1 MNRIESL
8 FVNFQLLRSVS
19 TMIKLFELCH
29 ERRESSQRFAFAD
42 FGIRFP
48 LHFHTFSYATCAYFF

>member
-19 TMIKLFELCH
+19 TMIKLFEQCH
-29 ERRESSQRFAFAD
+29 ERKESSHANAALGIAAD
-42 FGIRFP
+42 FCFP
-48 LHFHTFSYATCAYFF
+48 LHLHTFSYVTCA